1 MNLCMPVSAV
11 RENPNAE
18 IIPRAAKYLM
28 GFASDIFKAK
38 GETRSLIDQRLQLW
52 KVIHMIM
59 IQLKRCN
66 KQ

>member
-28 GFASDIFKAK
+28 GLLLTHSRPKAK
-38 GETRSLIDQRLQLW
+38 QDLLFITTTATVKSYSHDSMKTLP
-52 KVIHMIM
+52 
-59 IQLKRCN
+59 
-66 KQ
+66 